1 MRKNMTVRYP
11 SFVTKSIRMDFLF
24 MSPQCMISTLKNLA
38 ALVTFYPPVI
48 IIPHLSQAIHLDD
61 VPIFVSFH
69 IYQDFKTKIPE
80 LFSIDFSRNH
90 LRLSKS
96 SRPMALT
103 NDE

>member
-1 MRKNMTVRYP
+1 
-11 SFVTKSIRMDFLF
+11 
-24 MSPQCMISTLKNLA
+24 MISTLKNLA

-48 IIPHLSQAIHLDD
+48 VIPHQSHAIHLDD

-96 SRPMALT
+96 SLPMTLT
-103 NDE
+103 NDEYTMLSLFVSPKCIKDEQAEIN